1 MFHKFHHFTRI
12 EPDWAYWDAPG
23 VIFSGTKAGSVR
35 APGLLFFN
43 YLLYSYYQEHAA
55 YAEDPSGNQR
65 LFAG

>member
-43 YLLYSYYQEHAA
+43 YLLPKMIDLLLARNA
-55 YAEDPSGNQR
+55 
-65 LFAG
+65 LMW